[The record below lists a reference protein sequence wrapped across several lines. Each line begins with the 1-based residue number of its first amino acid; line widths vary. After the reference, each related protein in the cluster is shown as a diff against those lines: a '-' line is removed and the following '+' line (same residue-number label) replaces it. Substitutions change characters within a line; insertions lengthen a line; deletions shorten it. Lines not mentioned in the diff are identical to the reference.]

1 MDNTVLEVRDIELS
15 FVGLK
20 ALNKVSLQVN
30 QGELFALLGPNGSG
44 KTCILNLVNGIYKAQ
59 RGSVIFQ
66 GKDITGFAPHVIAG
80 LGIGRTFQ
88 NLELFRGMTVVENL
102 IFGRHCKMKS
112 NILSAGLY
120 WGLGQKEEI
129 SSRRKV
135 EEIIDFLELER
146 YRKQL
151 VGGLPFGIQ
160 KLVGVGRALAMEP
173 KLLLLD
179 EPASGMSRQEK
190 EDLARFLLR
199 IKYQLRI
206 TMVWVEHDIKIVGDL
221 CDRAAVLDNGHK
233 IAEGSAKEVFAH
245 PEVAKAYL
253 GTP

>member
-1 MDNTVLEVRDIELS
+1 MDNTALELSNIELS
-15 FVGLK
+15 FGGLK
-20 ALNKVSLQVN
+20 ALNNVSLKVG

-44 KTCILNLVNGIYKAQ
+44 KTCILNIINGIYKAQ
-59 RGSVIFQ
+59 RGSAIFE
-66 GKDITGFAPHVIAG
+66 GKDITGLHPHKIAD

-88 NLELFRGMTVVENL
+88 NLELFGGMTVVDNL
-102 IFGRHCKMKS
+102 LFGRHTKIKT
-112 NILSAGLY
+112 NIFSSGFY
-120 WGLGQKEEI
+120 WGFGQNKEL

-135 EEIIDFLELER
+135 EEVIDFLELEH

-173 KLLLLD
+173 RLLLLD

-199 IKYQLRI
+199 IKYQQEI

-221 CDRAAVLDNGHK
+221 CDRAAVLENGNK
-233 IAEGSAKEVFAH
+233 IAEGSPDDVFAQ
-245 PEVAKAYL
+245 PDVARAYL
-253 GTP
+253 GT